1 MKPFL
6 ALAGA
11 TLAATTAAI
20 AALPALAEPA
30 SVPTVSVAYGD
41 LKLTSPADAAV
52 MLQRIRRAGTAAC
65 QKGRFMVGSD
75 IATIER
81 FEACRRA
88 AVSKAV
94 RVLNAPLVTARFNGQ
109 PDAKFERVA
118 LKPPGR

>member
-1 MKPFL
+1 M
-6 ALAGA
+6 
-11 TLAATTAAI
+11 AAI
-20 AALPALAEPA
+20 TAQPAFAAPA

-52 MLQRIRRAGTAAC
+52 MLQRVRRAGAAAC

-81 FEACRRA
+81 FEACRHA

-94 RVLNAPLVTARFNGQ
+94 TDLNAPLVTATFNKQ
-109 PDAKFERVA
+109 PGGVRARSSDAAWPLRSEHQR
-118 LKPPGR
+118 